1 MVILL
6 FLCPKGKENI
16 NSLEQLQ
23 DCAFV
28 LCLDDQSSVR
38 VTSNRRDSISR
49 ARMEPAYCSYQLLT
63 GGGTSSNSCNR
74 WYDKFFN
81 FVVNKDGIC
90 GVVVEHS
97 GSEGITVIRFLHE
110 LLDFLQNGQENSNS
124 MDPPALRKMSLNYY
138 AGLDKVYHHLS
149 FNLDEQLLKSLE
161 ETGKKLDK
169 LLEDVDL
176 FVFTFREFG
185 KEFIKNQKMSP
196 DAFIQLSLQLTYYKV
211 HRKLVSSYESAGLRQ
226 FRLGRVDN
234 IRSCTMEALHWARAM
249 CDEIPDVTVS

>member
-1 MVILL
+1 MI
-6 FLCPKGKENI
+6 
-16 NSLEQLQ
+16 SLEQLQ
-23 DCAFV
+23 ECAFI
-28 LCLDDQSSVR
+28 LCLDEQSSIR
-38 VTSNRRDSISR
+38 VGSNRRDSISR
-49 ARMEPAYCSYQLLT
+49 ARMEPAYRAYQLLT
-63 GGGTSSNSCNR
+63 GGGSTANSSNR

-90 GVVVEHS
+90 GALVEHS

-110 LLDFLQNGQENSNS
+110 LLEYLENGQVNTNSI
-124 MDPPALRKMSLNYY
+124 DPSLRKMSLNSST
-138 AGLDKVYHHLS
+138 GLDKVYHHLS
-149 FNLDEQLLKSLE
+149 FKLDEQLLKSLE
-161 ETGKKLDK
+161 EAGKKLDK

-176 FVFTFREFG
+176 FAVEFREFG
-185 KEFIKNQKMSP
+185 KEFIKEQKMSP

-234 IRSCTMEALHWARAM
+234 IRSCTMEALNWARAM